1 MSKEDFKEFVKT
13 KPELVD
19 YVEDGS
25 MTWQKFY
32 ELYDLFGNDNSVWS
46 RYTKKSK
53 SSFSDFVS
61 NIDVDA
67 IQKHIESAQKALS
80 FVSELTSKG
89 SNNVTDTVASV
100 ASDRP
105 INKIFG
111 D

>member
-1 MSKEDFKEFVKT
+1 MSKEMFREFVKT
-13 KPELVD
+13 KPELAS

-32 ELYDLFGNDNSVWS
+32 ELYDLFGDDESIWS
-46 RYTKKSK
+46 RYPKKSK
-53 SSFSDFVS
+53 SSFTDFVN

-80 FVSELTSKG
+80 FVNELTSKG
-89 SNNVTDTVASV
+89 ADNVSDVAQTVTE
-100 ASDRP
+100 RP
-105 INKIFG
+105 IGKIFG

>member
-1 MSKEDFKEFVKT
+1 MSKEKFREFVKT
-13 KPELVD
+13 KPELAS

-32 ELYDLFGNDNSVWS
+32 ELYDLFGEDKSIWS
-46 RYTKKSK
+46 RYPKKSK
-53 SSFSDFVS
+53 SSFTDFVN

-80 FVSELTSKG
+80 FVSELTNKG
-89 SNNVTDTVASV
+89 TDKVAETVGSV
-100 ASDRP
+100 ASERP
-105 INKIFG
+105 IGKIFG

>member
-1 MSKEDFKEFVKT
+1 MSKEQFKEFVKT
-13 KPELVD
+13 KPELAD
-19 YVEDGS
+19 YVLDGT

-32 ELYDLFGNDNSVWS
+32 ELYDLFGSDDSIWN

-89 SNNVTDTVASV
+89 GSDVASKV
-100 ASDRP
+100 AEAASERP
-105 INKIFG
+105 ISKIFG